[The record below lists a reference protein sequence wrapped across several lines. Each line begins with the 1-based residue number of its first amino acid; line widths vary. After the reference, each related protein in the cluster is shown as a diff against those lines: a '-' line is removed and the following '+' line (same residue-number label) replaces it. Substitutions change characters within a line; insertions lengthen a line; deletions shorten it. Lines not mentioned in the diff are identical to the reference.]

1 MTFSLEN
8 VADSLSAYL
17 KNVLPDTNFLKGP
30 SLQGNKF
37 PAMFLQQ
44 KFASM
49 KLRQGGRM
57 LQTIGFDLTY
67 LLQYNI
73 ENRQALYEAAAVK
86 LDGVM
91 ETFPYTDES
100 GAETLLRTYEREWQI
115 DPNALHY
122 KFELRVWL
130 EPEPDGSPM
139 MEGIAAEIT
148 VTDKTDSVPP

>member
-1 MTFSLEN
+1 MTFNLEN
-8 VADSLSAYL
+8 VAESLSAYL
-17 KNVLPDTNFLKGP
+17 KKVLPDTNFSKGP

-37 PAMFLQQ
+37 PAMFVQQ

-73 ENRQALYEAAAVK
+73 ENRQALYEAAAAK

-139 MEGIAAEIT
+139 MEGIAADIA
-148 VTDKTDSVPP
+148 VTDKKE

>member
-37 PAMFLQQ
+37 PAMFVQQ

-73 ENRQALYEAAAVK
+73 ENRQALYEAAAAK

-91 ETFPYTDES
+91 ETFPYSDGS
-100 GAETLLRTYEREWQI
+100 GKQTLLRTYEREWRI
-115 DPNALHY
+115 EPNAMHY
-122 KFELRVWL
+122 KFELRLWL
-130 EPEPDGSPM
+130 EAEPDNDPLM
-139 MEGIAAEIT
+139 TKLAADIA
-148 VTDKTDSVPP
+148 VTEKRSD